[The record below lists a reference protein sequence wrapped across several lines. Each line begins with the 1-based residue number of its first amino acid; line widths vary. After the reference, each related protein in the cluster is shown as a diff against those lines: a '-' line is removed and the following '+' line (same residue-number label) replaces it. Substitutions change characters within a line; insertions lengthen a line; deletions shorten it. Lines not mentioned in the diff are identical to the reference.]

1 MITYIKILI
10 DSPEFLAQLIIN
22 GLLVGAI
29 FALIAYGLALIW
41 GVMDIINFAQGEMVI
56 FGGYITYTLFYQ
68 FGIHPILT
76 IPIVAVLLFVFG
88 LFIYKTVI
96 YRLLGEK
103 DIFITILATFG
114 LAILMQQLMQAIFGP
129 DIVTANPELGMQFL
143 FDGALIISNIQLVSF
158 IIAVFVA
165 IVLFVVMKYSRLG
178 QTIRATSQNPRAA
191 RILGI
196 NTDRVYANTFA
207 INAALCGIGGSL
219 VVMIWTIHPFI
230 GLVYTFRSFFIVI
243 LAGLGNF
250 MGIIFTGM
258 GISAFENVTGFII
271 GAEFQAAVIFC
282 LLVIIL
288 ITRSIRA
295 RKKRQYIQ

>member
-1 MITYIKILI
+1 MITYIQILI
-10 DSPEFLAQLIIN
+10 SSPEFLAQLIIN

-41 GVMDIINFAQGEMVI
+41 GVMDIINFAQGELVI
-56 FGGYITYTLFYQ
+56 FGGYLTYTLFYQ
-68 FGIHPILT
+68 FGIHPVLT
-76 IPIVAVLLFVFG
+76 IPIVAVLLYLFG
-88 LFIYKTVI
+88 LLVYKTVI
-96 YRLLGEK
+96 NRLLGEK

-114 LAILMQQLMQAIFGP
+114 LAILMQQLMQAVFGP
-129 DIVTANPELGMQFL
+129 DVVTANPELGMQVL

-158 IIAVFVA
+158 VIAVFVA
-165 IVLFVVMKYSRLG
+165 IVLFVLMKYSRMG
-178 QTIRATSQNPRAA
+178 QAIRATAQNPRAS

-196 NTDRVYANTFA
+196 NIEKVYANTFA

-219 VVMIWTIHPFI
+219 VVMVWTIHPFI
-230 GLVYTFRSFFIVI
+230 GLVYTFRSFMIVI

-250 MGIIFTGM
+250 MGIIFAGM
-258 GISAFENVTGFII
+258 GISSLENVTGFII

-288 ITRSIRA
+288 VTRSIKA

>member
-1 MITYIKILI
+1 MITYLNILI
-10 DSPEFLAQLIIN
+10 DSPEFLAQLVIN

-56 FGGYITYTLFYQ
+56 FGGYLTYTLFYQ
-68 FGIHPILT
+68 FGIHPILS

-88 LFIYKTVI
+88 LLVYKTVI
-96 YRLLGEK
+96 IRLLGEK

-129 DIVTANPELGMQFL
+129 DVVTANPELGMIHI
-143 FDGALIISNIQLVSF
+143 FDGKVSISNIQLISFFIAAAVAIALF
-158 IIAVFVA
+158 II
-165 IVLFVVMKYSRLG
+165 MKYSRMG
-178 QTIRATSQNPRAA
+178 QAIRATAQNPRAS

-196 NTDRVYANTFA
+196 DIEKVYANTFA

-219 VVMIWTIHPFI
+219 VVMVWTIHPFI
-230 GLVYTFRSFFIVI
+230 GLVYTFRSFMIVI

-250 MGIIFTGM
+250 VGIIFAGM
-258 GISAFENVTGFII
+258 GISSLENVTGFVI

-288 ITRSIRA
+288 VTRSIMA

>member
-1 MITYIKILI
+1 MITYLKILI
-10 DSPEFLAQLIIN
+10 ESPEFLAQLLIN
-22 GLLVGAI
+22 GFLIGAI

-41 GVMDIINFAQGEMVI
+41 GVMYIINFAQGELVI

-76 IPIVAVLLFVFG
+76 IPIVAVVLYAFG
-88 LFIYKTVI
+88 WAIYKTII
-96 YRLLGEK
+96 YRLLGQK

-114 LAILMQQLMQAIFGP
+114 IAILMQQLMQAIFGP
-129 DIVTANPELGMQFL
+129 DVVTANPELGMQVL
-143 FDGALIISNIQLVSF
+143 FDGKIIIANIQIISFLISLCVGIILF
-158 IIAVFVA
+158 I
-165 IVLFVVMKYSRLG
+165 VMRYSRFG
-178 QTIRATSQNPRAA
+178 QAIRATSQNSRAA

-196 NTDRVYANTFA
+196 DIDKVYANTFA

-230 GLVYTFRSFFIVI
+230 GLVYTFRSFMIVI

-250 MGIIFTGM
+250 AGIIFAGM
-258 GISAFENVTGFII
+258 GVSALENVVGFII
-271 GAEFQAAVIFC
+271 GAEFQAAFIFC

-288 ITRSIRA
+288 IVRSARA
-295 RKKRQYIQ
+295 RKKREYIA

>member
-1 MITYIKILI
+1 MITYLKILI
-10 DSPEFLAQLIIN
+10 ESPEFLAQLLIN
-22 GLLVGAI
+22 GFLIGAI

-41 GVMDIINFAQGEMVI
+41 GVMDIINFAQGELVI

-76 IPIVAVLLFVFG
+76 IPIVAVVLYAYG
-88 LFIYKTVI
+88 WAIYKTII
-96 YRLLGEK
+96 YRLLGQK

-114 LAILMQQLMQAIFGP
+114 IAILMQQLMQAIFGP
-129 DIVTANPELGMQFL
+129 DVVTANPELGMQVL
-143 FDGALIISNIQLVSF
+143 FDGKIIIANIQIISFLISLCVGIILF
-158 IIAVFVA
+158 I
-165 IVLFVVMKYSRLG
+165 VMRYSRFG
-178 QTIRATSQNPRAA
+178 QAIRATSQNSRAA

-196 NTDRVYANTFA
+196 DIDKVYANTFA

-230 GLVYTFRSFFIVI
+230 GLVYTFRSFMIVI

-250 MGIIFTGM
+250 AGIIFAGM
-258 GISAFENVTGFII
+258 GVSALENVVGFII
-271 GAEFQAAVIFC
+271 GAEFQAAFIFC

-288 ITRSIRA
+288 IVRSARA
-295 RKKRQYIQ
+295 RKKREYIA

>member
-1 MITYIKILI
+1 MITYLKILI
-10 DSPEFLAQLIIN
+10 ESPEFLAQLLIN
-22 GLLVGAI
+22 GFLIGAI

-41 GVMDIINFAQGEMVI
+41 GVMDIINFAQGELVI

-76 IPIVAVLLFVFG
+76 IPIVAVVLYAFG
-88 LFIYKTVI
+88 WAIYKTII
-96 YRLLGEK
+96 YRLLGQK

-114 LAILMQQLMQAIFGP
+114 IAILMQQLMQAIFGP
-129 DIVTANPELGMQFL
+129 DVVTANPELGMQVL
-143 FDGALIISNIQLVSF
+143 FDGKIIIANIQIISFLISLCVGIILF
-158 IIAVFVA
+158 I
-165 IVLFVVMKYSRLG
+165 VMRYSRFG
-178 QTIRATSQNPRAA
+178 QAIRATSQNSRAA

-196 NTDRVYANTFA
+196 DIDKVYANTFA

-230 GLVYTFRSFFIVI
+230 GLVYTFRSFMIVI

-250 MGIIFTGM
+250 AGIIFAGM
-258 GISAFENVTGFII
+258 GVSALENVVGFII
-271 GAEFQAAVIFC
+271 GAEFQAAFIFC

-288 ITRSIRA
+288 IVRSARA
-295 RKKRQYIQ
+295 RKKREYIA